1 MSNPVITKFLN
12 YQHFVPYWGFFIPN
26 NKTSSAA
33 DTFFLVSIP
42 TRGLLIPNRRK
53 RKNHTHNKGVSVPT
67 RGLLIPN
74 INYDDATSANTV
86 FPSPQ
91 GVS

>member
-1 MSNPVITKFLN
+1 MSNPVITKFFN

-42 TRGLLIPNRRK
+42 TRGLLIPNQK
-53 RKNHTHNKGVSVPT
+53 WLDNKTTQLDCFRPHKGS
-67 RGLLIPN
+67 LN
-74 INYDDATSANTV
+74 S
-86 FPSPQ
+86 
-91 GVS
+91 

>member
-1 MSNPVITKFLN
+1 MSNPVITKFFN

-42 TRGLLIPNRRK
+42 TRGLLIPNDYEK
-53 RKNHTHNKGVSVPT
+53 VVIEAHTKK
-67 RGLLIPN
+67 
-74 INYDDATSANTV
+74 

>member
-1 MSNPVITKFLN
+1 MSNPVITKFFN

-42 TRGLLIPNRRK
+42 TRGLLIPNSMTLTISPNALSFRP
-53 RKNHTHNKGVSVPT
+53 HKGPLNS
-67 RGLLIPN
+67 
-74 INYDDATSANTV
+74 
-86 FPSPQ
+86 
-91 GVS
+91 